1 MGLKQVL
8 VIKASRSD
16 SYHIFKAPAAPAPNE
31 TNKIPIIASLVETR
45 FGAVSKP
52 TAQVNITKDITLGFI
67 NLNNSEKLNK
77 SSCDKLLFFN
87 FKLMIK
93 SKLKNRNLSQEDA
106 FNLSELFKLM
116 KPRVMSLV
124 IFTCAVGLLMA
135 PNIIPTKDAIIGI
148 ILVSI
153 GAGAAGALNMWYESD
168 LDALMTRTCLRPI
181 PTGKVNKNQAL
192 VFGISLSIF
201 SVIALDFFSNRI
213 SAALLLFTI
222 LFYVFVYTIW
232 LKRKTP
238 QNIVIGGAAGALP
251 PVIGWTIATNSLSL
265 EPITFFLIIFFWTP
279 SHFWAL
285 SLYKSDD
292 YKKAKIP
299 MLPLTDGV
307 ESTKLNIF
315 VYSILMLPVV
325 ILPYAI
331 GFVSLVFLI
340 PSLVLTIYYNYLCFE
355 LYKFKKNKFDAKKA
369 KTIFGYS
376 ILYLFL
382 IFVLF
387 LIDKIL

>member
-1 MGLKQVL
+1 
-8 VIKASRSD
+8 
-16 SYHIFKAPAAPAPNE
+16 
-31 TNKIPIIASLVETR
+31 
-45 FGAVSKP
+45 
-52 TAQVNITKDITLGFI
+52 
-67 NLNNSEKLNK
+67 
-77 SSCDKLLFFN
+77 
-87 FKLMIK
+87 MIK
-93 SKLKNRNLSQEDA
+93 SKLKNRNLSQEDL

-135 PNIIPTKDAIIGI
+135 PNIVPTKDAIIGI

-168 LDALMTRTCLRPI
+168 LDALMSRTCLRPI

-192 VFGISLSIF
+192 VFGITLSIF
-201 SVIALDFFSNRI
+201 SVIALDYFANRM
-213 SAALLLFTI
+213 SAGLLLSTI

-292 YKKAKIP
+292 YKIAKIP
-299 MLPLTDGV
+299 MLPLINGV
-307 ESTKLNIF
+307 ESTKLNILI
-315 VYSILMLPVV
+315 YSLLMLPMIV
-325 ILPYAI
+325 LPYAI
-331 GFVSLVFLI
+331 GFVSLIFLI
-340 PSLVLTIYYNYLCFE
+340 PSLVLTLYYNFLCFE
-355 LYKFKKNKFDAKKA
+355 LYKFKKNKFDSKKA

>member
-1 MGLKQVL
+1 
-8 VIKASRSD
+8 
-16 SYHIFKAPAAPAPNE
+16 
-31 TNKIPIIASLVETR
+31 
-45 FGAVSKP
+45 
-52 TAQVNITKDITLGFI
+52 
-67 NLNNSEKLNK
+67 
-77 SSCDKLLFFN
+77 
-87 FKLMIK
+87 MIK
-93 SKLKNRNLSQEDA
+93 SKLKNRNLSQEDL

-135 PNIIPTKDAIIGI
+135 PNIVPTKDAIIGI

-168 LDALMTRTCLRPI
+168 LDALMSRTCLRPI

-192 VFGISLSIF
+192 VFGITLSIF
-201 SVIALDFFSNRI
+201 SVIALDYFANRI
-213 SAALLLFTI
+213 SAGLLLSTI

-292 YKKAKIP
+292 YKRAKIP
-299 MLPLTDGV
+299 MLPLTNGV
-307 ESTKLNIF
+307 ESTKLNILI
-315 VYSILMLPVV
+315 YSFLMLPVI
-325 ILPYAI
+325 ILPYTI
-331 GFVSLVFLI
+331 DFVSLVFLL
-340 PSLVLTIYYNYLCFE
+340 PSLILTLYYNFLCLE
-355 LYKFKKNKFDAKKA
+355 LYKFKKNKFNSKKA

>member
-1 MGLKQVL
+1 
-8 VIKASRSD
+8 
-16 SYHIFKAPAAPAPNE
+16 
-31 TNKIPIIASLVETR
+31 
-45 FGAVSKP
+45 
-52 TAQVNITKDITLGFI
+52 
-67 NLNNSEKLNK
+67 
-77 SSCDKLLFFN
+77 
-87 FKLMIK
+87 MIK
-93 SKLKNRNLSQEDA
+93 SKLKNRNLSQEEA

-135 PNIIPTKDAIIGI
+135 PNVVATKDAIIGI

-201 SVIALDFFSNRI
+201 SVIALDFYSNRI

-222 LFYVFVYTIW
+222 LFYLFVYTIW

-265 EPITFFLIIFFWTP
+265 EPVTFFLIIFFWTP

-315 VYSILMLPVV
+315 VYSLLMLPVV

-331 GFVSLVFLI
+331 DFVGLAFLI
-340 PSLVLTIYYNYLCFE
+340 PSLVLTICYNYLCFE
-355 LYKFKKNKFDAKKA
+355 LYKFRKNKFDAKKA